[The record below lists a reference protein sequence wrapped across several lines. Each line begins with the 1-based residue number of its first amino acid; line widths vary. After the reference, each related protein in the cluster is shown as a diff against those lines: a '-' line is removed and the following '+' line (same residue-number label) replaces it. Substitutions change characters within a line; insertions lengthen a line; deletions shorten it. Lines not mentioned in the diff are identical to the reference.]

1 MEKFTVVTGVAAP
14 MLMTNINTDL
24 IAPSL
29 MPGRTPD
36 EAAKLTLREKMFAN
50 LRFTAD
56 GKERS
61 EFVLN
66 QPRYSQAR
74 IILAGPN
81 FGCGSSRETAV
92 WSLME
97 AGIRCVIAPSFG
109 DIFHDNAFQNGVLPL
124 KLDMDSIER
133 IAGALQRSNAAEMTV
148 DLTRCELSVPGLA
161 PIRFELPEDRR
172 VPLLQGLDQL
182 DFILRSKDAIEAF
195 ELQDAKARPWAYPQ
209 AA

>member
-36 EAAKLTLREKMFAN
+36 DAAKLTLREKMFAN

-56 GKERS
+56 GTERPD
-61 EFVLN
+61 FVLN
-66 QPRYSQAR
+66 QPHYRQAR

-109 DIFHDNAFQNGVLPL
+109 DIFHDNAFQNGLLPL
-124 KLDMDSIER
+124 KLDMAIIER
-133 IAGALQRSNAAEMTV
+133 IAGALNRSNAAEMTI
-148 DLTRCELSVPGLA
+148 DLTRNEIVVPGLP

-172 VPLLQGLDQL
+172 VPLMQGLDQL
-182 DFILRSKDAIEAF
+182 GFILRSKDAIDTF
-195 ELQDAKARPWAYPQ
+195 ERDDATARPWAYP
-209 AA
+209 A